1 MVNINILS
9 DDILYARMLM
19 HELRS
24 TYGTENENLNTTING
39 LTQNES
45 YISVVDLD
53 SKYVSESFNS
63 PYIIGFTTYESI
75 KVSKKYPFCNEIF
88 IRPFLIKDLIS
99 TISRILK
106 KQFET
111 NNDSPSP
118 SEPDTTLFFEEN
130 NNIRFLG
137 NRIHLSK
144 NEYDILLYLDDK
156 QSMIVSRDEIN
167 LILGGECGNMCDV
180 YICRLRQKLSA
191 FSDKKIIFTIRNKG
205 YMLKLK

>member
-75 KVSKKYPFCNEIF
+75 KVSKKYPRDLCTFSTLIHRVVRISSYLWALNYKDNENDEKTQDNGAE
-88 IRPFLIKDLIS
+88 PYDGG
-99 TISRILK
+99 RIQASGK
-106 KQFET
+106 A
-111 NNDSPSP
+111 SA
-118 SEPDTTLFFEEN
+118 
-130 NNIRFLG
+130 
-137 NRIHLSK
+137 
-144 NEYDILLYLDDK
+144 
-156 QSMIVSRDEIN
+156 
-167 LILGGECGNMCDV
+167 GGGA
-180 YICRLRQKLSA
+180 RRSA
-191 FSDKKIIFTIRNKG
+191 
-205 YMLKLK
+205 